1 MLTKAEA
8 LNKLNEIKRNTQ
20 HNGYM
25 WASDVQNLF
34 YKIYDTYEEQLKAK
48 NERIVELEE
57 AMKPKTCE
65 WKQCDTEYDTH
76 WDGSCGIGWMLAEGT
91 PSYNGMKFC
100 PKCGGKLIE
109 IEPKDNA

>member
-1 MLTKAEA
+1 MEKALEI
-8 LNKLNEIKRNTQ
+8 LQELLEQSSRKKIIYSKYKHNKEFRQEVDAEIKK
-20 HNGYM
+20 YSE
-25 WASDVQNLF
+25 A
-34 YKIYDTYEEQLKAK
+34 IA
-48 NERIVELEE
+48 ELEE

-76 WDGSCGIGWMLAEGT
+76 WDGSCGIGWMLEEGT

-100 PKCGGKLIE
+100 PQCGGKLIE